1 MKLRCK
7 SKLVRL
13 IATGRNEKGIVL
25 IAAIALVAILALV
38 GTAAVITTTTDM
50 KISSNYKSS
59 VQAFYAAEAGYN
71 RLIGE
76 YTNSPSN
83 YTTKASATAIGL
95 STTDPCTANFG
106 SNTAY
111 WFPSVTYGS
120 GNPSAY
126 VDVES
131 YGKIL
136 GTNSIAKLKVRIKA
150 SASLFNQGIF
160 SDQGVTLSGNGK
172 TDSYNSSTDPTASI
186 LLSNGDVGTNKEG
199 AGSISLS
206 GNAKIYGDAMIGP
219 GGNPNTDITTSGN
232 AAVYG
237 NKSAASSPKDMT
249 PMTDPGDGTSETLN
263 INGNNSKTISSG
275 TYRLPNISISG
286 NANGYINGAVILYID
301 GNISISGNGRLQIN
315 SGGSL
320 KIYVSETVSI
330 SGNGIAN
337 LNSNPKPKDFI
348 LYGLSSCTSVAIS
361 GNGNLYGA
369 IYAPK
374 ATTSITGNGNIYGSV
389 VGKTISIP
397 GNGNVLYDEDL
408 KNFTE
413 GPPSNFKVIS
423 WKVIES

>member
-1 MKLRCK
+1 MKVRCK
-7 SKLVRL
+7 SKEVRL

-111 WFPSVTYGS
+111 WFPSITYGS

-186 LLSNGDVGTNKEG
+186 LLSNGDVGTNKNG

-206 GNAKIYGDAMIGP
+206 GNAKIYGDAMVGP

-249 PMTDPGDGTSETLN
+249 PMTDPGGGTSETLD
-263 INGNNSKTISSG
+263 INANNSKTISSG
-275 TYRLPNISISG
+275 TYRFPKISISG
-286 NANGYINGAVILYID
+286 NANGYIDGAVILYID
-301 GNISISGNGRLQIN
+301 GNISISGNGQLRIN

-320 KIYVSETVSI
+320 KIYVSGTVSI

-348 LYGLSSCTSVAIS
+348 LYGTSSCTSVAIS

-374 ATTSITGNGNIYGSV
+374 ATTSITGNGHIYGSV
-389 VGKTISIP
+389 VGETISIP
-397 GNGNVLYDEDL
+397 GNGDVLYDEDL